1 MFQSLDIMRHC
12 LLSRPYDTEVLIN
25 CYYGFHATEAKY
37 IVFETLYEMEI
48 NTPKAIHHAAETQ
61 LEDIVLYRV
70 KSAIQHVWQVAESLR
85 SSFPELKD
93 IEVMTDYAFQENLN
107 KENISQLANSV
118 ILTDGD
124 KEIGQV
130 SSGKMIYYNGLK
142 VRQIKAQ
149 LIEKFSKTIVH
160 QIGSTVTEKLLRH
173 ILNNLETAEFKKHLP
188 TSLDDAGFKR
198 YIFERF
204 AAGFGVGITVFLTL
218 ILGPIISIISAPF
231 MLYVL
236 FHPVDVNDPEWRVS
250 CVRDIIAKFEKK
262 RKQIISD
269 TTSSVQ
275 KHFELMS
282 KELKSLM
289 EEINFPFVSGYNG
302 E

>member
-1 MFQSLDIMRHC
+1 M
-12 LLSRPYDTEVLIN
+12 
-25 CYYGFHATEAKY
+25 
-37 IVFETLYEMEI
+37 
-48 NTPKAIHHAAETQ
+48 
-61 LEDIVLYRV
+61 
-70 KSAIQHVWQVAESLR
+70 KSAIQHVCQVAESLR

-107 KENISQLANSV
+107 KENVSQLANSV
-118 ILTDGD
+118 ILMDGD
-124 KEIGQV
+124 KKIGRV

-149 LIEKFSKTIVH
+149 LIEKCSKTIVH
-160 QIGSTVTEKLLRH
+160 QIGSTVTEKLLWH
-173 ILNNLETAEFKKHLP
+173 ILNNLKTAEFKKHLP
-188 TSLDDAGFKR
+188 TSLDDAGFNR

-218 ILGPIISIISAPF
+218 ILGPIISIISAPV

-250 CVRDIIAKFEKK
+250 CVHDIIAKFEKK

-302 E
+302 EYEVSGLFLPII